1 MKTKRIL
8 NFLLI
13 FALVGIG
20 IAQWAKVTFQPLY
33 SDTRFQPSD
42 KLHAGCTN
50 SADILFSPQGQKI
63 TNFKIILS
71 YNPEK
76 LEILR
81 ILPIGND
88 TSISS
93 KIEYNKIILEVHAP
107 TFSSSTETKWFFS
120 LYFKSNT
127 TGKNTLTIMSGSEA
141 STSTDKTYPLTWSFD
156 LEFAEVPECEPDI
169 IPPSINLIYPKDSN
183 EDIHLDQYFIFDIK
197 DIGKGINKSSVIISF
212 DWEQYFNGSDNVKW
226 NGNYLT
232 FYPSK
237 WIPVSTDI
245 DLKIMIS
252 DQQNYGWSNKT
263 ESVYN
268 FVSASWMKLHKNI
281 SPIMFRKIAQE
292 AEKISAS
299 VDECQLL
306 GDLYMKADLLYQKEL
321 HSIIQKL
328 WCNIAS
334 LDTSLVER
342 RKNTTDSLLV
352 QDKKYRN
359 ISVFWTLWWI
369 LFFVTFGLWGHYLLS
384 YKKHKKLSTERRIP
398 KE

>member
-20 IAQWAKVTFQPLY
+20 IARWAKVNFQPLY
-33 SDTRFQPSD
+33 SDVRFQPSD
-42 KLHAGCTN
+42 KLHASCTN

-63 TNFKIILS
+63 KKFKIILS
-71 YNPEK
+71 YNPES

-81 ILPIGND
+81 ILPIVND
-88 TSISS
+88 GSASS
-93 KIEYNKIILEVHAP
+93 KIEYNKIILEVNNP
-107 TFSSSTETKWFFS
+107 TFTNSTETKWFFS
-120 LYFKSNT
+120 LYFKST
-127 TGKNTLTIMSGSEA
+127 TAGKDNLTIISGSEA
-141 STSTDKTYPLTWSFD
+141 TTTADKTYPLAGSFD

-183 EDIHLDQYFIFDIK
+183 EDIYLDQYFIFDIK
-197 DIGKGINKSSVIISF
+197 DIGKGINKSSVIINF
-212 DWEQYFNGSDNVKW
+212 DGEQYFNGSDNIKW

-237 WIPVSTDI
+237 WIPVNTPI

-268 FVSASWMKLHKNI
+268 FVSASGMKLHKDIN
-281 SPIMFRKIAQE
+281 PIMFRRIAQE

-306 GDLYMKADLLYQKEL
+306 GDLYMKADLIYQKEL
-321 HSIIQKL
+321 QSIIQKL
-328 WCNIAS
+328 WCNMAS
-334 LDTSLVER
+334 LDTSLLEST
-342 RKNTTDSLLV
+342 NTKTNSMSPK
-352 QDKKYRN
+352 DKQYRN

-369 LFFVTFGLWGHYLLS
+369 LFFIAFSLKIHYLLS
-384 YKKHKKLSTERRIP
+384 YRKHKKLSTEKRTP
-398 KE
+398 KK

>member
-8 NFLLI
+8 NFFLI

-20 IAQWAKVTFQPLY
+20 IVRWAKVNFEPLY
-33 SDTRFQPSD
+33 SDVRFKPSD

-50 SADILFSPQGQKI
+50 SADILFSPQWQKI

-81 ILPIGND
+81 ILPISND
-88 TSISS
+88 KSVSS
-93 KIEYNKIILEVHAP
+93 KIEYNKIILEVNKP
-107 TFSSSTETKWFFS
+107 TFSNSTETKWFFS
-120 LYFKSNT
+120 LYFKST
-127 TGKNTLTIMSGSEA
+127 STGKNVLTIITGSEA
-141 STSTDKTYPLTWSFD
+141 TTSTDKLYPLTWTFD
-156 LEFAEVPECEPDI
+156 LEFVEVPECEPDV

-183 EDIHLDQYFIFDIK
+183 EAIYLDQYFIFDIK
-197 DIGKGINKSSVIISF
+197 DIWKGINKSSILINF
-212 DWEQYFNGSDNVKW
+212 DWEQYFNESDNIKW

-237 WIPVSTDI
+237 WIPLNKKI

-268 FVSASWMKLHKNI
+268 FISASWMKLHKDIN
-281 SPIMFRKIAQE
+281 PIMFRKIAQE

-306 GDLYMKADLLYQKEL
+306 GELYTKADLIYQKEL
-321 HSIIQKL
+321 QSIIQKL
-328 WCNIAS
+328 WCTMAS
-334 LDTSLVER
+334 LDTSLIE
-342 RKNTTDSLLV
+342 KNDKQTNISTSK
-352 QDKKYRN
+352 DKKYIN

-369 LFFVTFGLWGHYLLS
+369 LFFITFTLKIHYILS
-384 YKKHKKLSTERRIP
+384 YKKHKKLNTEKRIP
-398 KE
+398 KK

>member
-8 NFLLI
+8 NFFLI

-20 IAQWAKVTFQPLY
+20 IVRWAKVNFEPLY
-33 SDTRFQPSD
+33 SDVRFKPSD

-50 SADILFSPQGQKI
+50 SADILFSPQWQKI

-81 ILPIGND
+81 ILPISND
-88 TSISS
+88 KSVSS
-93 KIEYNKIILEVHAP
+93 KIEYNKIILEVNKP
-107 TFSSSTETKWFFS
+107 TFSNSTETKWFFS
-120 LYFKSNT
+120 LYFKST
-127 TGKNTLTIMSGSEA
+127 STGKNVLTIITGSEA
-141 STSTDKTYPLTWSFD
+141 TTSTDKLYPLTWTFD
-156 LEFAEVPECEPDI
+156 LEFVEVPECEPDV

-183 EDIHLDQYFIFDIK
+183 EAIYLDQYFIFDIK
-197 DIGKGINKSSVIISF
+197 DIWKGINKSSILINF
-212 DWEQYFNGSDNVKW
+212 DWEQYFNESDNIKW

-237 WIPVSTDI
+237 WIPLNKKI

-268 FVSASWMKLHKNI
+268 FISASWMKLHKDIN
-281 SPIMFRKIAQE
+281 PIMFRKIAQE

-306 GDLYMKADLLYQKEL
+306 GELYTKADLIYQKEL
-321 HSIIQKL
+321 QSIIQKL
-328 WCNIAS
+328 WCTMAS
-334 LDTSLVER
+334 LDTSLIE
-342 RKNTTDSLLV
+342 KNDKQTNISTSK
-352 QDKKYRN
+352 DKKYIN

-369 LFFVTFGLWGHYLLS
+369 LFFITFTLKIHYILS
-384 YKKHKKLSTERRIP
+384 YKKHKKLNTEKRIP
-398 KE
+398 KR